1 MVSHIS
7 RLILGIVRFSRGN
20 KIQIIPFTEKNNEVK
35 LIGISV
41 NLFSIRFPSFDFTA
55 QERVLLGN
63 AIVMSTIIM
72 HVYVEA

>member
-20 KIQIIPFTEKNNEVK
+20 KIQMIPFTEKNNEVK

-41 NLFSIRFPSFDFTA
+41 NL
-55 QERVLLGN
+55 LG
-63 AIVMSTIIM
+63 I
-72 HVYVEA
+72 Y